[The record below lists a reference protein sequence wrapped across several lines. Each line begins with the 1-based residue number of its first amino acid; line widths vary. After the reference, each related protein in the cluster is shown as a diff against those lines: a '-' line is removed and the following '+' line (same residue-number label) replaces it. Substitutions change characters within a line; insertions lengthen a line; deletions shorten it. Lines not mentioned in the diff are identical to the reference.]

1 MAINPDKSM
10 STVIL
15 ANGRFPTHPKPLSI
29 LKNATRLI
37 CCDGAAN
44 NIKAMGLASTAIVGD
59 LDSLSEDLKEKYSD
73 RIFQDT
79 DTETNDLTKAVKWCG
94 DRGYHTVSIL
104 AGTGL
109 REDHAIG
116 NIGLLPQYL
125 RMGMDVTMVTDHGT
139 LVPMICGGR
148 LSGYPGQAVSVFSF
162 HNSTA
167 IHSKNLKYPIG
178 GKNLVEPWMGTLNRC
193 MADWFEL
200 EFTSGMVVVFRSH

>member
-1 MAINPDKSM
+1 M

-15 ANGRFPTHPKPLSI
+15 ANGRFPTHPVPLSI

-44 NIKAMGLASTAIVGD
+44 NMEAMGLTPTAIVGD
-59 LDSLSEDLKEKYSD
+59 LDSLSEDLKGKYSD
-73 RIFQDT
+73 RLFQDT
-79 DTETNDLTKAVKWCG
+79 DTETNDLTKAVKWCRN
-94 DRGYHTVSIL
+94 RGYHTVSIL

-139 LVPMICGGR
+139 LVPMIIGGR

-162 HNSTA
+162 DNSTA
-167 IHSKNLKYPIG
+167 IHSKNLEYPIG
-178 GKNLVEPWMGTLNRC
+178 GKKLVEPWMGTLNRC
-193 MADWFEL
+193 MADWFKL